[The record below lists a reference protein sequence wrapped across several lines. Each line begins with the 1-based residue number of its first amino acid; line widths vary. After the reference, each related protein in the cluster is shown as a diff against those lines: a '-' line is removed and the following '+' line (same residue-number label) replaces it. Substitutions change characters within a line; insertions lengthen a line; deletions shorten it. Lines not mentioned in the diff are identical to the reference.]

1 MGKKQT
7 MQVNIMSGFF
17 WKMFGLVVLLIGITV
32 LLVEIGNNPG
42 TATDNQVST
51 TSSTSSIS
59 ADHPTG
65 QSPAPWFYDAASDR
79 HWVPGHEH
87 WHSGP
92 PPPLDQRQS
101 GALDLGFGLG
111 TTNADH
117 PTGQTPEPWFFDAAN
132 NQHWHAPHGHWH
144 PGPPPPSDQR

>member
-1 MGKKQT
+1 MPTDVKKSTNMNDDCPCGSGKLFKVCCMGKKQT

-117 PTGQTPEPWFFDAAN
+117 PTGQTP
-132 NQHWHAPHGHWH
+132 
-144 PGPPPPSDQR
+144 